1 MALREEAMNYIEREL
16 KGARRLQIPADME
29 APFMGIFELSDHEYD
44 ITDEGANNLRCDLF
58 KKYSIEVTITV
69 VQNKLYC
76 RYSVHIY
83 TVMDDIV
90 HLVNAM
96 RDLLH
101 GQKKMS

>member
-1 MALREEAMNYIEREL
+1 MALREESMKYIEREL

-29 APFMGIFELSDHEYD
+29 APFMGIFELADHPYD
-44 ITDEGANNLRCDLF
+44 ITNKGARKLRNDLY
-58 KKYSIEVTITV
+58 KKHSIEVSIKA

-76 RYSVHIY
+76 RYSVHVY

-96 RDLLH
+96 KDVLH
-101 GQKKMS
+101 GQ